1 MGQRK
6 EPGSR
11 FIQKMAM
18 CFVLV
23 LTALLYCRSHL
34 VESMRENISL
44 SLLGIYRDGFLMQAP
59 KALVDPYVSC
69 LAVLIN
75 TVSVL
80 WVLWNVVSSWCKSK
94 QILSEAI
101 LKCSLQQPVPGW
113 QGMWQDLSRFL
124 GRFSPLLALDFT
136 PEEATNP
143 GKLTHHPIEGCLA

>member
-1 MGQRK
+1 
-6 EPGSR
+6 
-11 FIQKMAM
+11 MAM

-101 LKCSLQQPVPGW
+101 LKCALQQPVPGW
-113 QGMWQDLSRFL
+113 QGVWQDSSRFL
-124 GRFSPLLALDFT
+124 GCLSPLLALDFT

-143 GKLTHHPIEGCLA
+143 GKLTHYPTEVHCLA